1 MTQPSHAGRSQ
12 DERVAARKTGTA
24 KALEQPGGEMA
35 VPGTQPDA
43 THSSGALSEAG
54 KEVWRKGGRMDDGV
68 RGDT

>member
-1 MTQPSHAGRSQ
+1 
-12 DERVAARKTGTA
+12 
-24 KALEQPGGEMA
+24 MA